1 MLDPKNIFP
10 IGIGTW
16 GIGGFAEK
24 NLQNDDEKQIKAL
37 TYMINSGFNFVEAN
51 LWYS

>member
-24 NLQNDDEKQIKAL
+24 NPQNDDEKQVADFIVVFLLKP
-37 TYMINSGFNFVEAN
+37 I
-51 LWYS
+51 